1 MAMFTNGY
9 RKERLRKSNSISLSL
24 LTFSYLSEGQIWN
37 IIQAVASALTY
48 LHENRIIH
56 RDIKLHNCFITKD
69 YMIKV
74 RQKIFL
80 QLVRRFWSNKGMQCT
95 RTKSKNFQCRNA
107 NVHES

>member
-9 RKERLRKSNSISLSL
+9 RKERLRKSNSILL

-69 YMIKV
+69 YTIKV
-74 RQKIFL
+74 RQQIF
-80 QLVRRFWSNKGMQCT
+80 N
-95 RTKSKNFQCRNA
+95 N
-107 NVHES
+107 